1 MTLGVVIPVYRGG
14 ESVGSVVEALARYAR
29 ERELRCRVVLVEDG
43 SGGASREAVQ
53 TLANGRPGV
62 TALLL
67 PENVGQQRALWLG
80 IRHLADCDVIA
91 TMDQDGAHPVALLDE
106 MLRRIHEG
114 AQVCYAVAR
123 RRRYPLHR
131 RLGALA
137 RDMLFAL
144 CLGAR
149 DGARV
154 GAYRV
159 MTRALARQLQPEPD
173 GYIYLSAAA
182 LALKPTVACVRYE
195 AGAGAQP
202 STYTL
207 PALLRMYGG
216 LATHYT
222 PLKAFRR
229 RGACAEPCA
238 YETVA
243 GRGWLWQP

>member
-14 ESVGSVVEALARYAR
+14 ESVGTVVDALARYAR
-29 ERELRCRVVLVEDG
+29 ERKLCCRVALVEDG

-53 TLANGRPGV
+53 NLAKGRLGV
-62 TALLL
+62 TAVLL

-80 IRHLADCDVIA
+80 IRQLTDCDWIA

-106 MLRRIHEG
+106 MICRVCEG
-114 AQVCYAVAR
+114 AQVCYALPHR
-123 RRRYPLHR
+123 MRYPAYR

-137 RDMLFAL
+137 RDALFAL

-149 DGARV
+149 GGARV

-159 MTRALARQLQPEPD
+159 MTGELAQRLLPEPD

-182 LALKPTVACVRYE
+182 LALKPRVACVRYE

-202 STYTL
+202 STYTPKTL
-207 PALLRMYGG
+207 FRMYAG
-216 LATHYT
+216 LVTHYT
-222 PLKAFRR
+222 PL
-229 RGACAEPCA
+229 
-238 YETVA
+238 
-243 GRGWLWQP
+243 